1 MYEIDEIREAKEI
14 EEKYRQL
21 IALSNDVHK
30 LSSEEE
36 DTIFRAFS
44 IARKAHSNVRR
55 KSGEPYIFHPLEVAT
70 IAVKD
75 IGIGPVGV
83 VCALLHDVV
92 EDTEITLDEL
102 RSVFGDRVAKIIDG
116 LTKISVFDMQIQSIQ
131 AENFKKILLAMCD
144 DVYVIFLKLCDRLH
158 NMRTLDSMESTKQLA
173 ISSETQFLY
182 IPLAHRLGLY
192 SIKSELE
199 DLCMKYTNPKEYYRI
214 KGLIEDSE
222 VDRDRYIDEVSRPLR
237 DVLDARGFKY
247 TMSGRVK
254 SIFSIWNKMVRKGVP
269 FSEVYD
275 VFAIRIILDV
285 PTAIERK
292 RSAGVCIPSSPRCSA
307 KIPNAPATGLPPPR
321 PTATSRCT
329 PR

>member
-92 EDTEITLDEL
+92 EDTEINLDKMHYML
-102 RSVFGDRVAKIIDG
+102 GD
-116 LTKISVFDMQIQSIQ
+116 
-131 AENFKKILLAMCD
+131 AM
-144 DVYVIFLKLCDRLH
+144 
-158 NMRTLDSMESTKQLA
+158 A
-173 ISSETQFLY
+173 
-182 IPLAHRLGLY
+182 
-192 SIKSELE
+192 
-199 DLCMKYTNPKEYYRI
+199 
-214 KGLIEDSE
+214 
-222 VDRDRYIDEVSRPLR
+222 
-237 DVLDARGFKY
+237 
-247 TMSGRVK
+247 
-254 SIFSIWNKMVRKGVP
+254 
-269 FSEVYD
+269 
-275 VFAIRIILDV
+275 
-285 PTAIERK
+285 
-292 RSAGVCIPSSPRCSA
+292 
-307 KIPNAPATGLPPPR
+307 
-321 PTATSRCT
+321 
-329 PR
+329 